1 MLDEQTVERTQSVF
15 RSFPVI
21 SGHEKSLHKGIG
33 KNNQYREAVFR
44 QRSDVISTKKR
55 ICKRGKH

>member
-1 MLDEQTVERTQSVF
+1 MLDEQIVERTQSVF

-33 KNNQYREAVFR
+33 KNNQYREA
-44 QRSDVISTKKR
+44 SISPKE
-55 ICKRGKH
+55 